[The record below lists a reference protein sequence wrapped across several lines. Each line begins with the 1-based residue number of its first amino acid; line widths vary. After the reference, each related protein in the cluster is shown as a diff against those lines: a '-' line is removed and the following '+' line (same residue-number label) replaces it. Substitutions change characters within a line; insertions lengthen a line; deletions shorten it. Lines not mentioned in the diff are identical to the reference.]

1 MSARPISQAPHRSRP
16 QRHLFCDF
24 GTPDGCRPEAF
35 QDRDIPNAPAGVI
48 SATASACPAT
58 GRVDAALPT
67 HIFET
72 VVKVRQYA
80 SSANLLCQP
89 QDRRDACRALGRVER
104 WSSQPLDD
112 MYALCPSWR
121 LRSITTSPELAKPKE
136 IGRRLSDQA
145 LSSAL
150 NGVRRRRRHVVVR
163 RGIRDGSDVP
173 AKCISGRRSRPTSRP
188 VRQRRYLTHR
198 RQSPNRTMIRSASL
212 PG

>member
-1 MSARPISQAPHRSRP
+1 MQPQAPVQQPGGSTQHCRRTSSKPSSKSGSTPAAQISFVSRRIGAMRETHRVPRI
-16 QRHLFCDF
+16 
-24 GTPDGCRPEAF
+24 GGVWNDG
-35 QDRDIPNAPAGVI
+35 
-48 SATASACPAT
+48 
-58 GRVDAALPT
+58 
-67 HIFET
+67 
-72 VVKVRQYA
+72 
-80 SSANLLCQP
+80 
-89 QDRRDACRALGRVER
+89 
-104 WSSQPLDD
+104 SSQPLDD

-150 NGVRRRRRHVVVR
+150 NGVRRGRRHVVVR